1 MGLALLSGVLLIGCS
16 GGSGPRVADPISALP
31 YVKKVAGDHQT
42 ASGGQRY
49 AARSSIQ
56 LAKDAMQVSSW
67 NGSQV
72 TFTAPSTGPGG
83 QFMDEGLQMVSISSD
98 KTMA

>member
-1 MGLALLSGVLLIGCS
+1 MVFCSLAVR
-16 GGSGPRVADPISALP
+16 GGPAPYVADPISALP
-31 YVKKVAGDHQT
+31 HVKKVAGDHQT

-49 AARSSIQ
+49 AARFSIQ

-67 NGSQV
+67 NGSRV
-72 TFTAPSTGPGG
+72 TFTAPTTGPGG
-83 QFMDEGLQMVSISSD
+83 QFMDEGLQMVPISSA